1 MPRKIKVGLVG
12 CGNIANQYVLGCR
25 RYDVLEVVACASL
38 NGASA
43 RAKAAEHGIPRACSV
58 DELLAMPDV
67 DIVVNLTIPA
77 AHAAIN
83 EAALRAGKHVYAEK
97 PFALNSH
104 DGVRAL
110 ALAQEKGLLVGCAP
124 DTFLG
129 GGLQTARKLLDDGAI
144 GRPVAAF
151 AFMLCHG
158 HEHWHP
164 SPEFYYAPGGGPMF
178 DMGPYYFTALISLL
192 GPVSAV
198 TGLARTSIPE
208 RTISSKPL
216 AGKKIHVTVPTH
228 YASTA
233 EFANGT
239 VASLVLSFDVW
250 PGPALPRI
258 VVYGTAGTM
267 EIPDP
272 NRFDGDVRLFRPGTK
287 EPEVVPHTHLTDRG
301 RGTGIADMAY
311 AILRPGRPHRAT
323 GELAQ
328 HLVEVMEAFDRAS
341 VEGRHVRIG
350 STCTRPSA
358 LPIGLPA
365 NALDA

>member
-43 RAKAAEHGIPRACSV
+43 RAKAAEHGIQRACTV

-97 PFALNSH
+97 PFALSSR
-104 DGVRAL
+104 DGARAL
-110 ALAQEKGLLVGCAP
+110 ARAKEKGLLVGCAP

-129 GGLQTARKLLDDGAI
+129 GGIQTARKLLDDGAI

-192 GPVSAV
+192 GPVAAV
-198 TGLARTSIPE
+198 TGLARTSIKE

-216 AGKKIHVTVPTH
+216 AGKKINVTVPTH

-250 PGPALPRI
+250 PGPVLPRI
-258 VVYGTAGTM
+258 VVYGTEGTM

-272 NRFDGDVRLFRPGTK
+272 NRFDGDVRLFRPGAK
-287 EPEVVPHTHLTDRG
+287 EPEVVPHTHLT
-301 RGTGIADMAY
+301 
-311 AILRPGRPHRAT
+311 
-323 GELAQ
+323 
-328 HLVEVMEAFDRAS
+328 
-341 VEGRHVRIG
+341 
-350 STCTRPSA
+350 SA
-358 LPIGLPA
+358 PA
-365 NALDA
+365 PWTSCWRCPTWTSS

>member
-43 RAKAAEHGIPRACSV
+43 RAKAAEHGIPRACTV

-104 DGVRAL
+104 DGARAL
-110 ALAQEKGLLVGCAP
+110 ALAKQQGLLVGCAP

-151 AFMLCHG
+151 AFMLCHTTARWVSRG
-158 HEHWHP
+158 VHDTGPTSQGSLKRVSSREA
-164 SPEFYYAPGGGPMF
+164 PESV
-178 DMGPYYFTALISLL
+178 ALAIQLTRAGEPRGVVASR
-192 GPVSAV
+192 
-198 TGLARTSIPE
+198 TGLPSDIVDFITTMHSARP
-208 RTISSKPL
+208 K
-216 AGKKIHVTVPTH
+216 V
-228 YASTA
+228 
-233 EFANGT
+233 
-239 VASLVLSFDVW
+239 
-250 PGPALPRI
+250 
-258 VVYGTAGTM
+258 
-267 EIPDP
+267 
-272 NRFDGDVRLFRPGTK
+272 
-287 EPEVVPHTHLTDRG
+287 
-301 RGTGIADMAY
+301 
-311 AILRPGRPHRAT
+311 
-323 GELAQ
+323 
-328 HLVEVMEAFDRAS
+328 
-341 VEGRHVRIG
+341 
-350 STCTRPSA
+350 
-358 LPIGLPA
+358 
-365 NALDA
+365 